1 VAVLALAV
9 LAAALVKLVSDANTH
24 GRNTVVLVQTPAPAA
39 PTTSAPAKTAPP
51 APAGPPTGVALAP
64 ATMLTSTAATL
75 NGTVNPQGVP
85 TTYQFRYRAG
95 ASHPWAVSAGT
106 LGASGTPSSVTAR
119 IDFLTPATTYH
130 YKLTALKAGH
140 PVNTPEATFTTL
152 GKSAAQ
158 PAAPAAQLPA
168 RARLSAPAKRR
179 LAELEARLRA
189 SKFPSEQQQLRLEE
203 QRVLAGG

>member
-1 VAVLALAV
+1 VATLALAV
-9 LAAALVKLVSDANTH
+9 LAVALVKLVGDANTH

-39 PTTSAPAKTAPP
+39 PTTSAPATTTP

-64 ATMLTSTAATL
+64 VTMVSSTAATL

-85 TTYQFRYRAG
+85 TTYQFRYRAS
-95 ASHPWAVSAGT
+95 ASHPWTVTAGT
-106 LGASGTPSSVTAR
+106 LGASNTPSSVTAR
-119 IDFLTPATTYH
+119 VDYLTPATTYH
-130 YKLTALKAGH
+130 LELTALKAGH
-140 PVNTPEATFTTL
+140 PVSTPEATFTTL
-152 GKSAAQ
+152 AKSAAQ
-158 PAAPAAQLPA
+158 PATPAAQLPA

-179 LAELEARLRA
+179 LAELEARLRT